1 MAKLEGIIYNTFY
14 GYVVLRGFAPI
25 GELAEISKKP
35 KSYQRDADNQH
46 KLDIIKYLSG
56 TKSYFPEIT
65 LACRVSDYEGLI
77 QSIGTDKDISK
88 EESAFVKG
96 LYVLSERLPIGRDR
110 ARHAYLEIKKPTY
123 EEKLV
128 RVDGNHRLEPFS
140 SDIEWWHQLVTNRDA
155 IKDETD
161 EVKIKG
167 WLDHEAKAV
176 RSSISQKIV
185 PFTIVMS
192 NAKDANNFEA
202 KIFHDINFKALPL
215 REEAS
220 LKIVSDLNAFE
231 IDELGVEYPLTLELI
246 KEVRRGVFSAIPWLT
261 VKNEEEMEN
270 DADIENENV
279 KSYFRTA
286 CLRIVQLLLSQKG
299 KINEL
304 LSKTHDKINT
314 INDQIDEQKRTIDG
328 LGKDVEEKKSTIEK
342 LEIDN
347 VNFKDMSQY
356 KLALQEYENIKI
368 NLNIS
373 RNDYEMLVQEQ
384 NHLKYKVT
392 SLTKYV
398 ENCDNK
404 NAILSSLTSLTT
416 IYKEFEGENYGN
428 ISYLC
433 ALVYY
438 SLLDTE
444 QLNSFVEWSK
454 QNGINKIIE
463 PDDLSKDAS
472 QNLIKMFDQIHQAKK
487 NEIFISMQFGDS
499 QSELIFEKIVRAIE
513 KFNSLHK
520 NINLSASPIR
530 IDRNIESNSY
540 SIPDKIR
547 QAIKDCGLIIADLS
561 SANINVYHE
570 IGYAMGVAESHNMFP
585 NMILLYKEDTD
596 FNKERK
602 TDTDKF
608 IGFNLR
614 NLSQLRFKNYE
625 QLVDGLVERLEKHY
639 GV

>member
-35 KSYQRDADNQH
+35 ESYQRDADNQH
-46 KLDIIKYLSG
+46 KVDIIKYLSG
-56 TKSYFPEIT
+56 TTSYFPEIT

-88 EESAFVKG
+88 EESVYVKG
-96 LYVLSERLPIGRDR
+96 LYVLSERLPMGRDR
-110 ARHAYLEIKKPTY
+110 ARHAYLEIKKPSDV
-123 EEKLV
+123 EKLV

-140 SDIEWWHQLVTNRDA
+140 SNIEWWHQLVNDREA

-161 EVKIKG
+161 KAKIKG
-167 WLDHEAKAV
+167 WLDHQAKIV

-220 LKIVSDLNAFE
+220 LKIIS
-231 IDELGVEYPLTLELI
+231 ELQTFDDYEKMGEEYPLTMDLI
-246 KEVRRGVFSAIPWLT
+246 KEVKNGMFNSIPWL
-261 VKNEEEMEN
+261 KAESQAEN
-270 DADIENENV
+270 
-279 KSYFRTA
+279 SYFRTA
-286 CLRIVQLLLSQKG
+286 CLRIVQLLLSQKR
-299 KINEL
+299 KTDECLNETQDK
-304 LSKTHDKINT
+304 SKELDS
-314 INDQIDEQKRTIDG
+314 QIDNLKEEI
-328 LGKDVEEKKSTIEK
+328 GKFEKEFEKKKSAIEK

-347 VNFKDMSQY
+347 SNFKEMSQY
-356 KLALQEYENIKI
+356 KSALREFEDIKL
-368 NLNIS
+368 NLNMS
-373 RNDYEMLVQEQ
+373 KNDYEMHIQERY
-384 NHLKYKVT
+384 HLKFKAD
-392 SLTKYV
+392 SLTRYID
-398 ENCDNK
+398 NCDNK
-404 NAILSSLTSLTT
+404 NSILSSLTTLTSV
-416 IYKEFEGENYGN
+416 YKELGEQNYGN

-444 QLNSFVEWSK
+444 QLNSFIEWSK
-454 QNGINKIIE
+454 QNGINKITE

-513 KFNSLHK
+513 LFNSKHK
-520 NINLSASPIR
+520 DINLRATPIR
-530 IDRNIESNSY
+530 IDRSVESNVF
-540 SIPDKIR
+540 SIPDRIR
-547 QAIKDCGLIIADLS
+547 DAIRSCGLIIADLS

-570 IGYAMGVAESHNMFP
+570 IGYAMGIAESHNMIP
-585 NMILLYKEDTD
+585 NIVLLYKENTD
-596 FNKERK
+596 HNKENK
-602 TDTDKF
+602 DVDKF
-608 IGFNLR
+608 VGFNLR
-614 NLSQLRFKNYE
+614 NLSQLRFKDYDL
-625 QLVDGLVERLEKHY
+625 LVDGLVKRLEKHY
-639 GV
+639 EV